1 MTIQEFISQSFEKI
15 NKQFP
20 QAFIAYQFDGGV
32 GTHYIKVSPPAVYDN
47 DAFADLGWE
56 LKDAF
61 NEYFSSEEL
70 CFLTDDSLIQL
81 TSPSRIFYPDW
92 GEEVS
97 IEEGKYF
104 ISKNFRPEF
113 GLNGKHSFS
122 GSAKVIN
129 SEFSSLSE
137 IPEISEIGNYQ
148 YAMAA

>member
-1 MTIQEFISQSFEKI
+1 MTIQEFISQSFKKI

-20 QAFIAYQFDGGV
+20 QAFIAYQFDEGV

-47 DAFADLGWE
+47 DAFAGLGWD

-61 NEYFSSEEL
+61 NEYFPSGEL

-81 TSPSRIFYPDW
+81 TSPSRVFYPDW

-97 IEEGKYF
+97 FEEGKVF
-104 ISKNFRPEF
+104 LSKNFKSKFEFSWNKTCPEMGK
-113 GLNGKHSFS
+113 GLH
-122 GSAKVIN
+122 
-129 SEFSSLSE
+129 SEFSTVSE
-137 IPEISEIGNYQ
+137 IPPAGNYQ